1 VIAGKRCPLSI
12 PYSLEGATSRGFCS
26 RFVKNFDKRLYFLV
40 QLKRAKLP
48 CKDLV
53 LFYITCIR
61 SILTYAVPVF
71 HYALPMYLQREL
83 ERVQERALS
92 IICAGLDYK
101 QALDVAGIPT
111 IVSYNEGICN
121 STFTSI
127 ITNKEHRLNSLLPAI
142 NHNPYSSRE
151 HRCFAIPKWR
161 TNRFRNTFI
170 MSSCIKNNV
179 STSTKL

>member
-1 VIAGKRCPLSI
+1 
-12 PYSLEGATSRGFCS
+12 
-26 RFVKNFDKRLYFLV
+26 LYFLV

-48 CKDLV
+48 NKDLV

-61 SILTYAVPVF
+61 SILTYAVSVF
-71 HYALPMYLQREL
+71 HHALLMYLQREL
-83 ERVQERALS
+83 ERVQERASS
-92 IICAGLDYK
+92 IICASLDYK
-101 QALDVAGIPT
+101 EALDVAGIPT

-142 NHNPYSSRE
+142 NHNPYSSKE
-151 HRCFAIPKWR
+151 HRRFAIPKWR
-161 TNRFRNTFI
+161 ANHFRNTFI